1 MIKIIMNFFI
11 LWVAVTVAIGMW
23 NSLSRQEKW
32 STVKIFAYGFTTAA
46 IAFVIL
52 TTIVILF

>member
-32 STVKIFAYGFTTAA
+32 STVKIFAYGFTTAT

>member
-1 MIKIIMNFFI
+1 MIKIFLNFF
-11 LWVAVTVAIGMW
+11 LVWMLVTVAIGMW

-32 STVKIFAYGFTTAA
+32 STVKIFAYGFTTAI

-52 TTIVILF
+52 ATIVILF